1 MKKEDAIKYL
11 QQLYPYGGHCWLDEQ
26 RIEAIGMAVKALQ
39 EEPVSEEL
47 EKIVEEIAEP
57 TILNAYGTKELARRL
72 RNTICGTSVSEDLEE
87 ASKNY
92 ALNNTPWDDCKDEI
106 QESFKAGAQWQKEK
120 NESTTEDLGE
130 YINELS
136 KQFPEVSFAKLSR
149 IAVRVAKWQKQQDQS
164 TIELAE
170 DHAMLAGMEKMKEQM
185 MAKTKSGT
193 VQKDN
198 QVILDDGTYIDL
210 DPSMQLKPSFV
221 GLKEGDRIKVI
232 VIKED

>member
-1 MKKEDAIKYL
+1 MTDKEKLEKLMKLADAMYYAAQYLTTDASRLHKAMDEYHKFIIHEWREESVSNPIDFEKE
-11 QQLYPYGGHCWLDEQ
+11 LYKAFGQVKDFTLGM
-26 RIEAIGMAVKALQ
+26 RIAKWFYDMGKNSQ
-39 EEPVSEEL
+39 EPVS
-47 EKIVEEIAEP
+47 
-57 TILNAYGTKELARRL
+57 
-72 RNTICGTSVSEDLEE
+72 D
-87 ASKNY
+87 
-92 ALNNTPWDDCKDEI
+92 
-106 QESFKAGAQWQKEK
+106 
-120 NESTTEDLGE
+120 DLGE

-149 IAVRVAKWQKQQDQS
+149 IAVRAAKWQKQQNQS

-170 DHAMLAGMEKMKEQM
+170 DHVMLAGMNKMKEEM
-185 MAKTKSGT
+185 MENAKSGT

-232 VIKED
+232 LIKED